1 MQENYR
7 YEWNTF
13 QSATRD
19 LPPPNVHDF
28 LFISL
33 LVQIPASAT
42 LCRPFTQHRKARSQP
57 QRHHSSLMDL
67 SGDEVC
73 QISTADSSKRA
84 TEMWST
90 PSGLTSASRFQ
101 GSSGS
106 PSCQFAVDQLHFPDL
121 VQISELHQLQRAA
134 PHLLSQLQ
142 PSHQLLRC
150 LIEILLCAAPS
161 KYRLQMVLKR
171 TVSRLCARLRSGT
184 FQSKT

>member
-7 YEWNTF
+7 YEWNTSNRQLGIFHLQMFMISSSSLYSFRF
-13 QSATRD
+13 QPV
-19 LPPPNVHDF
+19 PPFVVLSPSTAKPDRNPSGTH
-28 LFISL
+28 
-33 LVQIPASAT
+33 
-42 LCRPFTQHRKARSQP
+42 
-57 QRHHSSLMDL
+57 SLMDL